1 MEENKMTNQEKQNIF
16 NNFKARSERDIMVNQ
31 GISVPFGEINI
42 NIKALDWDSSNKFE
56 DKVVEIIKGFK
67 GMMSSNVEEN
77 VEEILMKILSLL
89 REDLVELSNIATNGE
104 VTIEY
109 IRENKATKNDLMK
122 LVIEAFSVN
131 YSYEKNL
138 IALSKQIK

>member
-1 MEENKMTNQEKQNIF
+1 MTNAEKNNIF
-16 NNFKARSERDIMVNQ
+16 NSFKSRTERDVMVNQ
-31 GISVPFGEINI
+31 GVSVPFGDISI
-42 NIKALDWDSSNKFE
+42 SIKALDWDRSNKFE

-67 GMMSSNVEEN
+67 DLMGEKVEEN
-77 VEEILMKILSLL
+77 IEGILMKILSLL

-104 VTIEY
+104 VTLEY

-131 YSYEKNL
+131 YSYAKNL
-138 IALSKQIK
+138 IALSKQIR